1 MQANSAPGSG
11 KTILVVDDNPVV
23 LKAMYF
29 LLRNHG
35 YNVLMAESG
44 SDTLASLRRDKPDLI
59 LLDLDLPDSGNVSN
73 AMRDGFIIMDWAHRT
88 GVAENIPVIIISA
101 LDPEEYKSRALAA
114 GITIFFRKP
123 VDNDKLLAAIHATLG
138 EVPAKPAA

>member
-1 MQANSAPGSG
+1 MQANPAPGSG
-11 KTILVVDDNPVV
+11 KRILVVDDNPVV

-29 LLRNHG
+29 FLRNHG
-35 YNVLMAESG
+35 YNVLMAETG

-59 LLDLDLPDSGNVSN
+59 LLDLDLPDSGSVSN

-88 GVAENIPVIIISA
+88 GVAENIPVIIVSA
-101 LDPEEYKSRALAA
+101 LDPEQYKERALAS

-123 VDNDKLLAAIHATLG
+123 VDNDKLLAAMRTTLG